1 MKKFLVFL
9 LLTTFSLLGVKAQD
23 VPPKPNPPKLVND
36 FANQLNAGEK
46 AQLEQKLVAY
56 NDSTS
61 SQIVIVIIPTTGDYR
76 PEDLHR
82 NRWRSGRSYSRCDCQ
97 TDHFPGHNPT
107 I

>member
-36 FANQLNAGEK
+36 FANQLNAGEI

-61 SQIVIVIIPTTGDYR
+61 SQIVIVDRTDYR
-76 PEDLHR
+76 RLP
-82 NRWRSGRSYSRCDCQ
+82 DCRLC
-97 TDHFPGHNPT
+97 F
-107 I
+107 